1 MAILAGDIGGTK
13 TVLGIFE
20 FAAQRLEPV
29 AEATFA
35 GGSHDSFEEILVQ
48 FLEAHRAV
56 EIQAACFGVAGPVI
70 DGRSNLLHLPW
81 QLEEAELARAS
92 GAARVVLIN
101 DVEAAAYGMLTLGDD
116 ERTVLNPGLPQP
128 HANIAVMAAGT
139 GLGESF
145 LCWDGERYR
154 ASATEGGH
162 ANFAP
167 RTDLEIDLLR
177 FLRDDF
183 GGHVSTERLLSGPGL
198 QNIYRFMRQHSP
210 ETEPRWIS
218 ERFAEE
224 DPSAV
229 IAELALESK
238 DAACAESL
246 KLFVSIY
253 GAEAGDIAL
262 RYLALGGVFIGGGI
276 APKILPALQTDA
288 FMRAFVD
295 KGRYSELVSGIPV
308 WVSLEPRAP
317 LLGAAHYALSL

>member
-1 MAILAGDIGGTK
+1 MAILAADVGGTK

-20 FAAQRLEPV
+20 SAEQGLEPV

-35 GGSHDSFEEILVQ
+35 SGVHGSLEELLDH
-48 FLEAHRAV
+48 FLAAHRAV
-56 EIQAACFGVAGPVI
+56 ELRAACFGVAGTVI
-70 DGRSNLLHLPW
+70 DGRSDLIHVPW
-81 QLEEAELARAS
+81 QLEEAALARAA
-92 GAARVVLIN
+92 GAPRVVLLN
-101 DVEAAAYGMLTLGDD
+101 DVEAAAYGMLTLGDG
-116 ERTVLNPGLPQP
+116 ERALLNAASPQP
-128 HANIAVMAAGT
+128 QANIAVTAAGT

-167 RTDLEIDLLR
+167 RTEQEIDLLR

-183 GGHVSTERLLSGPGL
+183 GGHVSTERVLSGPGL
-198 QNIYRFMRQHSP
+198 HNIYRFVRQCSP

-218 ERFAEE
+218 ERMAEE
-224 DPSAV
+224 DPGAV
-229 IAELALESK
+229 ISELALESK
-238 DAACAESL
+238 DAVCAESL
-246 KLFVSIY
+246 ELFVSIY

-276 APKILPALQTDA
+276 APKILPALQTNA

-295 KGRYSELVSGIPV
+295 KGRYSELVAGIPV